1 MDSHQRFANS
11 YPHLL
16 TSDAGTTMQAAS
28 LNNNVVEVSLFHN
41 QITSFI
47 LLIINLAWNKLKIN
61 NKIQKIMHYN
71 FVTLYSSN
79 VKGATKHNNYSL

>member
-1 MDSHQRFANS
+1 MMDSHQRFANS

-47 LLIINLAWNKLKIN
+47 LLIINLA
-61 NKIQKIMHYN
+61 
-71 FVTLYSSN
+71 
-79 VKGATKHNNYSL
+79 